1 LSKRN
6 DMLQVVTTP
15 AALNLVM
22 GRGCARFV
30 GTVDARVAKSIT
42 HGSWAWSGCLLACV
56 GGLAASNVHLSNST
70 SVGLLWSSDSTPIQM
85 QDVGSD
91 GPNYLLIDLVAG
103 MRRVDGNSGSVHQ
116 RTDFAVVD
124 WMAVC
129 HAQVFRIHTRY

>member
-1 LSKRN
+1 
-6 DMLQVVTTP
+6 MLQVVTTP

-56 GGLAASNVHLSNST
+56 GGLAASNVHLSDST
-70 SVGLLWSSDSTPIQM
+70 SVALLWSSDSTPIQT

-91 GPNYLLIDLVAG
+91 EPNYLLIDLVAG
-103 MRRVDGNSGSVHQ
+103 MRRVDGNSGSVHH
-116 RTDFAVVD
+116 RTDFAVAD

-129 HAQVFRIHTRY
+129 HAQVFRIHTPVTM